1 MKSKDISGLYMT
13 DLIHAIGEDYYT
25 YRHREG
31 ELVAKFQHAH
41 MSVRPDENRITL
53 EDITELVTTLIGD
66 EHSHET
72 SFAFNIIE
80 AMITSIVNNGDYAG
94 QLMLSNVPEYPV
106 NVLFALF
113 TPVKELTT
121 TETPSWFA
129 AGYSISLI
137 KDIIDYHI
145 PTEWAENLITT
156 ITRCF
161 SVGLLLCHMN
171 DMTFLKER
179 WKEALASNNIGA
191 GVTYFN
197 IVAVATMIWDLYS
210 NRETRKIYF
219 TDWVFYKATMNIRLQ
234 LLKQQSDV
242 IEDNIPQGGYFL
254 NALQCGAI
262 QAIEGG
268 NFDMIK
274 EIMEEFCFS
283 SLRDNQSRLSYM
295 IPLLKTAISNVTCS
309 TSTQTPEVYKKLFDV
324 WDEVVYKYFD
334 NHTESSCAI
343 FGKNSD
349 FLRNTYGEENVD
361 PMEALKEIPG
371 FNDDMY
377 SEDVDS
383 AMEAVHKDSPKI
395 NAAGK
400 KIYKAYRTY
409 KGAEEKIDSQ
419 LTKAATSV
427 GKMVIGDT
435 RKEVIEGKHYTVLG
449 VLKRALGTVALFS
462 TGKIRAIIALVIRH
476 ALRKKSTE
484 SEKRKVIMELQTEI
498 DMITEKIEDA
508 RGDNNREAKYAM
520 MRTKKDLENAL
531 KRVQY
536 GMEADTKTIQGAKNA
551 LNNAR

>member
-13 DLIHAIGEDYYT
+13 DLIYSIHEDYYS

-53 EDITELVTTLIGD
+53 EDITELVTTLLD
-66 EHSHET
+66 SSHSHET

-80 AMITSIVNNGDYAG
+80 AVITSIINNGDYAG
-94 QLMLSNVPEYPV
+94 QLMLSDVPEYPV
-106 NVLFALF
+106 DVLFALF
-113 TPVKELTT
+113 TPVRELTT
-121 TETPSWFA
+121 TETPTWFA
-129 AGYSISLI
+129 AGYSITLI
-137 KDIIDYHI
+137 KDIIDYCV
-145 PTEWAENLITT
+145 PTEWAENLLTT
-156 ITRCF
+156 ITLCF
-161 SVGLLLCHMN
+161 SVGSLLGHMH

-179 WKEALASNNIGA
+179 WKGALASNNIGA
-191 GVTYFN
+191 GVTYVN
-197 IVAVATMIWDLYS
+197 IVAYATMIWDLYS
-210 NRETRKIYF
+210 NRETRKMYF
-219 TDWVFYKATMNIRLQ
+219 TNRVFHKASMRVRLQ
-234 LLKQQSDV
+234 ILQQQSDT
-242 IEDNIPQGGYFL
+242 IEEKIPGGNYFL
-254 NALQCGAI
+254 NALEYGAVE
-262 QAIEGG
+262 AIENG
-268 NFDMIK
+268 NFDLIK
-274 EIMEEFCFS
+274 EIMEEFCFFN
-283 SLRDNQSRLSYM
+283 LRHNQCRMSYM
-295 IPLLKTAISNVTCS
+295 IPLLKTAIANVS
-309 TSTQTPEVYKKLFDV
+309 HHASAQSPEVYPKLFDV
-324 WDEVVYKYFD
+324 WDEVKYKYFD
-334 NHTESSCAI
+334 NHTEPSCAI
-343 FGKNSD
+343 FGKISEL
-349 FLRNTYGEENVD
+349 LRNKYGEENVD

-371 FNDDMY
+371 FNDDGY
-377 SEDVDS
+377 SENVDF
-383 AMEAVHKDSPKI
+383 AMEAVHKDSPKM

-462 TGKIRAIIALVIRH
+462 TGKIRAIIALVVRH